1 MLRNTVVFLLGVRHL
16 FNMLFFIMALLMFM
30 TLMYKSIRD

>member
-1 MLRNTVVFLLGVRHL
+1 MFRNTVVFLLEVQHL

-30 TLMYKSIRD
+30 TLMYKSITD